1 MKKLLFLMFI
11 LFFGSLAEAKD
22 LQHFN
27 PDVFGHSPSKP
38 VKLLFDRKPGDI
50 EPDIVQ
56 VDVKDGMFYAGTVTY
71 LDEITFEEAKESLN
85 KIYKKYE
92 MQTFAKDPQMG
103 IWRVTE
109 RKFTIMLAKEDE
121 QIQVMYISILSLS
134 PGK

>member
-1 MKKLLFLMFI
+1 M
-11 LFFGSLAEAKD
+11 
-22 LQHFN
+22 
-27 PDVFGHSPSKP
+27 
-38 VKLLFDRKPGDI
+38 LFDRKPGDI

-71 LDEITFEEAKESLN
+71 LDEITFEEARESLN

-121 QIQVMYISILSLS
+121 QIQVMYISTLALS